1 VQEPL
6 REILEEGTAHWY
18 AVHTKPHQE
27 WAVAGGLLNR
37 GIETYLPVLRPR
49 RTGPGRRAHPTPF
62 FSGYLF
68 ARLDLASIPLS
79 SINWSPGVNRVVSFG
94 GQPAVVQ
101 DEVLDWLKRRLA
113 QLRDDDC
120 LRGLPLK
127 PGDRLRVTRGPLR
140 DMEAIFDQ
148 RLSSQDRVRVLV
160 DILGRLTAC
169 DVDLVC
175 LKRIDG

>member
-1 VQEPL
+1 LEAE
-6 REILEEGTAHWY
+6 REHWY

-27 WAVAGGLLNR
+27 QAVEGGLRNR
-37 GIETYLPVLRPR
+37 GIETYLPLLRPS
-49 RTGPGRRAHPTPF
+49 RTRSRCTGHPTPF

-68 ARLDLASIPLS
+68 ARLDLTRVPLS
-79 SINWSPGVNRVVSFG
+79 SINWSHGVNRVVGFG
-94 GQPAVVQ
+94 GQPAVVH

-113 QLRDDDC
+113 ELHDGDYF
-120 LRGLPLK
+120 RGLPLQ
-127 PGDRLRVTRGPLR
+127 PGDRLRVTKGPLR

-160 DILGRLTAC
+160 DLLGRLTAC
-169 DVDLVC
+169 DVDLAC